1 MEGCDSETLPGNS
14 SALTVREGGIN
25 LITDSDSDSDSD
37 SGSLCQ
43 FRNSSIFLQTRTCLK
58 FINLSLSNRLII

>member
-25 LITDSDSDSDSD
+25 LK
-37 SGSLCQ
+37 SLILILILCA
-43 FRNSSIFLQTRTCLK
+43 
-58 FINLSLSNRLII
+58 NLA